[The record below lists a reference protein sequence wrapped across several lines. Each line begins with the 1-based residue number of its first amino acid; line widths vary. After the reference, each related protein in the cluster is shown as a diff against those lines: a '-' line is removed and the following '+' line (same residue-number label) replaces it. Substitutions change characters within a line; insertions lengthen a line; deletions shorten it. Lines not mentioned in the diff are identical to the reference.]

1 MFVLGT
7 ANMQRLNELKRLKT
21 DIFDEMRY
29 FLTIRRKRKSISY
42 KI

>member
-21 DIFDEMRY
+21 YIFDEIHY
-29 FLTIRRKRKSISY
+29 FLTITRN
-42 KI
+42 